1 MLERQTQMTNKHPH
15 PPMQILQF
23 IADADDAP
31 VQARHDS
38 RMALDA
44 LDASNKV
51 RNHERLAAHQALQTL
66 QTNNSAT
73 VSQVVDQLRTGAPTD
88 LATDAQK
95 VEQLQRQ
102 LATAQQR
109 AFIADSAHRS
119 IANQIDRGTI
129 IDKHQATLLQW
140 IAQRRNAHPFDC
152 GLTTTMPR
160 LLTRIYERVSPNWY
174 AHWQQP
180 LDLEQMVCLPLIYNP
195 EWTSQRRASLA
206 WVWEQLALGLV
217 QWTPQVPNPMDAP
230 RGKPARDTGLR
241 FHVLMPV
248 NKPTTLPKVPAVPP
262 VPLSN

>member
-1 MLERQTQMTNKHPH
+1 MLERQPPMTNTHLN

-51 RNHERLAAHQALQTL
+51 RNQERLAAHQALQAL

-119 IANQIDRGTI
+119 IVNQIDRGTI
-129 IDKHQATLLQW
+129 VDRHQATLLQW

-152 GLTTTMPR
+152 GLTATLPR
-160 LLTRIYERVSPNWY
+160 LLTWIYDSVSPNWH

-180 LDLEQMVCLPLIYNP
+180 LDLEQMVQLPLIYNP
-195 EWTSQRRASLA
+195 DWTSQRRASLA

-217 QWTPQVPNPMDAP
+217 QWTPRVPIPFAAP
-230 RGKPARDTGLR
+230 RGETARDTGLR

-248 NKPTTLPKVPAVPP
+248 NKPTTLPKVPAIPP